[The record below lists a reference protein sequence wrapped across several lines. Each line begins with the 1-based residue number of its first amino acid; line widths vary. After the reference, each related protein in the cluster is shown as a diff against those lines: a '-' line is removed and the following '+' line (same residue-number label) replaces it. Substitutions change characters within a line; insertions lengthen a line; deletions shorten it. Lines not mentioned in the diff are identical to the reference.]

1 MNILERSKQRY
12 SVRKYTT
19 QAVEKEKIEYLLEC
33 ARWAPSAVNFQPWK
47 LIVVES
53 ETSKANLQ
61 QCYDRDWFKQAPVYI
76 VVCANLE
83 QSWKRKCDNKDH
95 AYIDV
100 AIAVE
105 HIVMAVSEVGLGTC
119 WECNFDPSLC
129 TTLLNLPEGI
139 EPVALL
145 PIGYPNDSIGE
156 KKRKSM
162 SEIVEWK

>member
-47 LIVVES
+47 LI
-53 ETSKANLQ
+53 
-61 QCYDRDWFKQAPVYI
+61 
-76 VVCANLE
+76 
-83 QSWKRKCDNKDH
+83 
-95 AYIDV
+95 
-100 AIAVE
+100 AVE

-119 WECNFDPSLC
+119 WVCNFDPSLC